1 MTSPPFW
8 RRGAVAGLTLIRHE
22 LKIRMTR
29 TTLKTLLFFSLLFS
43 LMLSCE
49 KRPEQERRLIGTWQL
64 QRTDGVNT
72 LLSFQDNA
80 TFEVNQQ
87 IERNLASHEEK
98 PGTATG
104 TWEINKT
111 ATQLTLTTRKADPG
125 IGWQPQTAI
134 YSIVT
139 FGTLTLHLMDPT
151 GKNTLWKKLPNNKGG
166 KGKEAATLK
175 IAPLVV
181 NLAPSAVA
189 ANESYQWICTEL
201 IITLNNFDISSGLHP
216 RVREKAIFFLNSK
229 SYDDLNTLDKLAATG
244 EELKKALNPYLDH
257 RIDHLTFNNTVLTG
271 RIEAVDQFI
280 AKYAAP
286 EENVAKG
293 H

>member
-1 MTSPPFW
+1 
-8 RRGAVAGLTLIRHE
+8 
-22 LKIRMTR
+22 MTR
-29 TTLKTLLFFSLLFS
+29 TGFKTLLLFALLFS
-43 LMLSCE
+43 LVLSCE
-49 KRPEQERRLIGTWQL
+49 KRPEQEKRLLGTWQL
-64 QRTDGVNT
+64 RRTDGVNT

-87 IERNLASHEEK
+87 IDGNLSIHEEK
-98 PGTATG
+98 PGTASG

-111 ATQLTLTTRKADPG
+111 ASQLTLTTRKADPG
-125 IGWQPQTAI
+125 IGWQPQTEV

-139 FGTLTLHLMDPT
+139 FGTLTLHLMDPIGT
-151 GKNTLWKKLPNNKGG
+151 NTLWKKLPENKGG
-166 KGKEAATLK
+166 SGKNKEAATLK

-181 NLAPSAVA
+181 NLTPGTASTNP
-189 ANESYQWICTEL
+189 SYQWICTEI
-201 IITLNNFDISSGLHP
+201 IITLNNYDITAGLHP
-216 RVREKAIFFLNSK
+216 RVQEKAIFFLNSK

-271 RIEAVDQFI
+271 RTEAVDQFI
-280 AKYAAP
+280 AKYAAS
-286 EENVAKG
+286 EETAAKG